1 MSGKYQSRFLSP
13 IVILFPVMYFI
24 PKWQR
29 PSKVFL
35 PFSDQFNSSVYKPG
49 ALKPTERRNRA
60 KRKYSTTL
68 VTNPKS
74 AAVDLSL
81 SETLKSTRTCFGQR
95 DHSFGELV
103 PDLWSIRTYPGMEM
117 SQAKITATET
127 DYK

>member
-1 MSGKYQSRFLSP
+1 
-13 IVILFPVMYFI
+13 MYFI
-24 PKWQR
+24 PKWRR
-29 PSKVFL
+29 PSKVFR
-35 PFSDQFNSSVYKPG
+35 PFSDQFNSSVYNPG
-49 ALKPTERRNRA
+49 ALEPTERRRNRA
-60 KRKYSTTL
+60 KRKYSTTW

-74 AAVDLSL
+74 AAVDLRI
-81 SETLKSTRTCFGQR
+81 SETPIGIKSTRTRFGQR